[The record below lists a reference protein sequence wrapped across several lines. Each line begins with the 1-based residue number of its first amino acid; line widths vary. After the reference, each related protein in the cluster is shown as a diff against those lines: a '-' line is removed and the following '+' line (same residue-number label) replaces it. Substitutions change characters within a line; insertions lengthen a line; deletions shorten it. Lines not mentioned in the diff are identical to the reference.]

1 MQRRQQGIG
10 LGQAADAVEGERVAH
25 LGFAEEAAGIA
36 GDEGDQH
43 QLGRPLR
50 GVLEADTAGPRPHH
64 PVRNAEG
71 EGARHGQTQGEAKAA
86 GEAGGHDGAD
96 DGEDE
101 RRVPVAGGRHGDD
114 GEAQLAEELQEAP
127 RVVLVVAEGEERADG
142 CIDDERRSPE
152 ADGALQRPPEGG
164 DDEADDNR
172 APTDARDERREGRQP
187 VSGV

>member
-1 MQRRQQGIG
+1 MTDLG
-10 LGQAADAVEGERVAH
+10 LTEQATGVPGDQ
-25 LGFAEEAAGIA
+25 
-36 GDEGDQH
+36 GDEH
-43 QLGRPLR
+43 ELGRPLGRVLQTDAAAPSRR
-50 GVLEADTAGPRPHH
+50 GDDGVGD
-64 PVRNAEG
+64 AEG
-71 EGARHGQTQGEAKAA
+71 EGARHGQAQGEAKAT

-127 RVVLVVAEGEERADG
+127 RVVFVVAEREERPDG
-142 CIDDERRSPE
+142 CIDDQCRSPE
-152 ADGALQRPPEGG
+152 ADGALQGAPEGG
-164 DDEADDNR
+164 DDEADDDR